1 MEGEIK
7 EHEGESAET
16 SKAVF
21 MGEVM
26 DGIEPPAGHFVI
38 LIVLVVNF
46 VGVAIGD
53 EIVEPEEQDSEPSSP
68 KRVAF
73 PQMRLKNVL
82 SFESPIAKFIA
93 TVCLWSKIRDRKSL
107 LVHEFRYL
115 INKIAN

>member
-1 MEGEIK
+1 
-7 EHEGESAET
+7 
-16 SKAVF
+16 

-73 PQMRLKNVL
+73 PQMRLKLN
-82 SFESPIAKFIA
+82 KFDFLQCFKFLEPHNK
-93 TVCLWSKIRDRKSL
+93 VY
-107 LVHEFRYL
+107 HHYL
-115 INKIAN
+115 PLE